1 MKVSATVQTAQTGTL
16 ENRRQFFSHAG
27 IVMFGALT
35 AGTMVGS
42 REALAGYGTWT
53 KTGSRVRAWTWIKIG
68 AGVTIVIIGGFVY
81 ATPGI
86 APKYIGVVIV
96 AYGIMGPIK
105 DGLKE
110 LNDTLLDDLE
120 KKVMEF

>member
-42 REALAGYGTWT
+42 REALAAGCEV
-53 KTGSRVRAWTWIKIG
+53 SAWAKIG
-68 AGVTIVIIGGFVY
+68 TGATIAVIGGFVF
-81 ATPGI
+81 PQPVIGPVIGI
-86 APKYIGVVIV
+86 AIIAFGVL
-96 AYGIMGPIK
+96 GPFN

-110 LNDTLLDDLE
+110 CNVTLLDDLASKVKEFGVE
-120 KKVMEF
+120 KK